1 MRDDVN
7 KDEKKSLIPNVF
19 AVRIFVSKFK
29 GNVRTVSRFC
39 IREDKATTSWEFCGT
54 TSRAIRKQPLDPALH
69 INRDFG
75 KYLCAKGSS
84 KMQIILTIY

>member
-39 IREDKATTSWEFCGT
+39 IREDKATTSWEFT
-54 TSRAIRKQPLDPALH
+54 VLRHVQLENNLWTQHFI
-69 INRDFG
+69 
-75 KYLCAKGSS
+75 
-84 KMQIILTIY
+84 